1 MKRLAIIGLGAAT
14 RQIHLPAY
22 SQLSGRVTL
31 VGGCDTDVTARSLLQ
46 KESSVPVFDRPLE
59 MIAATRPEIVA
70 VCTPPA
76 FHEEHSLMALEA
88 GCHVF
93 CEKPFTDNLAEA
105 DTVIQAA
112 DDARR
117 FVVINNQFP
126 LMRIYQAAKAMI
138 GTAEFGRLL
147 FIQAFQTVRP
157 TAITEA
163 GWRGE
168 MARRVC
174 FEFGVHVFELV
185 RFFFDREPARV
196 FAHMPRIR
204 PQSKSDDLSVISLE
218 FDDGR
223 AASIILNR
231 IGKGP
236 DRYLELTLDGEE
248 ASIHTSIG
256 GVASIELG
264 LNTRARKPFAKV
276 RLAKGG
282 LATWQKGNQ
291 SRIIAREG
299 INPFAAAT
307 AVHLG
312 ALIDAV
318 ESGKEPAGSARDN
331 RKTLALALA
340 AYESAEKS
348 RWVDVV

>member
-1 MKRLAIIGLGAAT
+1 
-14 RQIHLPAY
+14 
-22 SQLSGRVTL
+22 
-31 VGGCDTDVTARSLLQ
+31 
-46 KESSVPVFDRPLE
+46 
-59 MIAATRPEIVA
+59 
-70 VCTPPA
+70 
-76 FHEEHSLMALEA
+76 MALEA

-174 FEFGVHVFELV
+174 LNSACMYSNWCGSSSTVSRPGFS
-185 RFFFDREPARV
+185 P
-196 FAHMPRIR
+196 MPRIR

-223 AASIILNR
+223 AASILSTVSER
-231 IGKGP
+231 VGQVSRADSRWRRGVYSYEYRRSCKH
-236 DRYLELTLDGEE
+236 RAWSEH
-248 ASIHTSIG
+248 ASPQ
-256 GVASIELG
+256 A
-264 LNTRARKPFAKV
+264 FYKV

-282 LATWQKGNQ
+282 LATWQQGNQ

-348 RWVDVV
+348 RWVDV

>member
-1 MKRLAIIGLGAAT
+1 
-14 RQIHLPAY
+14 
-22 SQLSGRVTL
+22 
-31 VGGCDTDVTARSLLQ
+31 
-46 KESSVPVFDRPLE
+46 
-59 MIAATRPEIVA
+59 MIAATKPEIVA
-70 VCTPPA
+70 VCTPPH
-76 FHEEHSLMALEA
+76 FHEEHSLIALEA

-105 DTVIQAA
+105 DKVIRAA
-112 DDARR
+112 EDARR

-126 LMRIYQAAKAMI
+126 SMRIYQAAKRMI
-138 GTAEFGRLL
+138 GTADFGRLL
-147 FIQAFQTVRP
+147 FIQGLQTVRP
-157 TAITEA
+157 TTVTEA

-168 MARRVC
+168 LSRRVC
-174 FEFGVHVFELV
+174 FEFGVHVFELI
-185 RFFFDREPARV
+185 RFFFEREPARV

-204 PQSKSDDLSVISLE
+204 PQSKSDDLSIISLE

-223 AASIILNR
+223 AASVILNR

-256 GVASIELG
+256 GVASLELG
-264 LNTRARKPFAKV
+264 LNPRARRPFTKL
-276 RLAKGG
+276 RIAKGG
-282 LATWQKGNQ
+282 IATWQKGNE
-291 SRIIAREG
+291 SRVIAREG

-340 AYESAEKS
+340 AYESAES
-348 RWVDVV
+348 GRWVDLA